1 MKKKK
6 RTNRRPQKLQQNI
19 RNTLSGHRTA
29 KKKSDKPSQ
38 EGEAASNAPG
48 IKRKKKCKSN
58 NRKKK
63 KNKKKK
69 KNDSTQ
75 KHLRNQKRVDSN
87 IRRFQSNVKN
97 VLIQNAEVMNR

>member
-48 IKRKKKCKSN
+48 IKRKKN
-58 NRKKK
+58 ENREE
-63 KNKKKK
+63 
-69 KNDSTQ
+69 ST
-75 KHLRNQKRVDSN
+75 NGCAVTT
-87 IRRFQSNVKN
+87 
-97 VLIQNAEVMNR
+97 VMSRQYVTPPFALKIKYN